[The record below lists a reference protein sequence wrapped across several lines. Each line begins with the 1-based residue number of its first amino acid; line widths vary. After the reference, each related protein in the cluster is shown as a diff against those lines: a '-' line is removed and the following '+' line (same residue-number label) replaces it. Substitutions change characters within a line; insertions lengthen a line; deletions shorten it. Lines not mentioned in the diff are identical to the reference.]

1 MNEEMYQRK
10 IRQLSKETYNL
21 ISAGEIVDRPSSALK
36 EIIENSLDAG
46 ATRIDIEIESG
57 GKHLLRVRDNG
68 HGINREDLRLALASH
83 ATSKI
88 RNHED
93 LLSVRTLGFRGEA
106 LASISAVSRFALTSN
121 VYEEPAEGVSIKMNQ
136 FLNNELLIEPSP
148 HYRGTTV
155 EVRDIFFNTPARK
168 KFLRTD
174 RTEFLKL
181 EEVIRRLAL
190 ASPSVS
196 FSVSHNGKL
205 VRDFSEG
212 KAIDRV
218 GAVFGGSFYDNC
230 IEIEEVRAA
239 IKVRGWI
246 GLPTFTR
253 GQPDQQFIFI
263 NGRFVRDK
271 MLNHAIRQGYSDV
284 LYQGRNPVFAIF
296 LDIDPKLV
304 DVNVHPSKNE
314 VRFRNSRDA
323 HAFLKYSVSKAI
335 EGISVKETIARGS
348 SGMVASPDSVPLQF
362 DFGRVDAGRS
372 ERERVSFVNQKRESV
387 EGAGGFE
394 SEPLGYAIGQIHGI
408 YILSQTASGI
418 VIVDTHA
425 AHERIT
431 YERMKRSFLEDRV
444 KSQQLLVPH
453 SISVSEA
460 EANLV
465 EDISAE
471 LQKLG
476 LSIRR
481 SGPESVLVETIPAM
495 LSKTNVEELVK
506 DLFSEIIEFESSK
519 IIEEHQDQVISSM
532 ACHFSIRANRP
543 LTVAEMNA
551 LLRDIEETERSGQC
565 NHGRPTWYHISLAEL
580 DTMFLRGR

>member
-1 MNEEMYQRK
+1 MNEEIREKK
-10 IRQLSKETYNL
+10 IRQLSRETYNL
-21 ISAGEIVDRPSSALK
+21 ISAGEIVDRPSSVLK
-36 EIIENSLDAG
+36 ELIENSLDAG
-46 ATRIDIEIESG
+46 ASRIDIEIESG
-57 GKHLLRVRDNG
+57 GKHLLRVRDDG
-68 HGINREDLRLALASH
+68 EGINRDDLHLALASH

-88 RNHED
+88 RDHDD
-93 LLSVRTLGFRGEA
+93 LRSLRTLGFRGEA
-106 LASISAVSRFALTSN
+106 LASISAVSRFALISN
-121 VYEEPAEGVSIKMNQ
+121 IHEEPAEGVSVKINQ
-136 FLNNELLIEPSP
+136 VAKNELFIEPSP

-155 EVRDIFFNTPARK
+155 EVRDLFFNTPARK
-168 KFLRTD
+168 KFLRTE
-174 RTEFLKL
+174 RTEFQKL

-196 FSVSHNGKL
+196 FSVLHNGKV
-205 VRDFSEG
+205 VRDFPEG
-212 KAIDRV
+212 NSIDRIGV
-218 GAVFGGSFYDNC
+218 VFGGSFYSNC
-230 IEIEEVRAA
+230 IEIEEDRAEMRA
-239 IKVRGWI
+239 RGWI

-271 MLNHAIRQGYSDV
+271 MLNHAIRLGYSDV
-284 LYQGRNPVFAIF
+284 IYHGRNPVFAIF
-296 LDIDPKLV
+296 LDIDPELV

-335 EGISVKETIARGS
+335 EGISVGETISRGLPNRIT
-348 SGMVASPDSVPLQF
+348 SPGSVPMQF
-362 DFGRVDAGRS
+362 DFGRVNNGQS
-372 ERERVSFVNQKRESV
+372 PREDIGAPSQNNESDKGVDVSK
-387 EGAGGFE
+387 

-408 YILSQTASGI
+408 YILSQTAKGI

-431 YERMKRSFLEDRV
+431 YERMKKSFAEDRV
-444 KSQQLLVPH
+444 KSQPLLVPH
-453 SISVSEA
+453 SIPVSEA

-465 EDISAE
+465 EDISSD

-481 SGPESVLVETIPAM
+481 TGPESVLVEAIPAI
-495 LSKTNVEELVK
+495 LSKTNVEQLVK
-506 DLFSEIIEFESSK
+506 DLFSEITEFESSK
-519 IIEEHQDQVISSM
+519 IIEEYQDEVISSM
-532 ACHFSIRANRP
+532 ACHFSIRANRS
-543 LTVAEMNA
+543 LTIAEMNA

-565 NHGRPTWYHISLAEL
+565 NHGRPTWHHITLDEL

>member
-1 MNEEMYQRK
+1 MNEEMYERK

-121 VYEEPAEGVSIKMNQ
+121 IYEEPAEGVSIKMNQ
-136 FLNNELLIEPSP
+136 PLNSELFIEPSP

-155 EVRDIFFNTPARK
+155 EVRDLFFNTPARK

-212 KAIDRV
+212 NAIDRV
-218 GAVFGGSFYDNC
+218 GAVFGGSFYNNY
-230 IEIEEVRAA
+230 IEIEEVRAE

-296 LDIDPKLV
+296 LDIDPESV

-348 SGMVASPDSVPLQF
+348 SGMVASTDSVPLKF

-372 ERERVSFVNQKRESV
+372 EGERVSIANQKNAPV
-387 EGAGGFE
+387 EGVGGFE

-431 YERMKRSFLEDRV
+431 YERMKRSFREDRV
-444 KSQQLLVPH
+444 KSQPLLVPH

-481 SGPESVLVETIPAM
+481 NGPESVLVETIPAM
-495 LSKTNVEELVK
+495 LSKTNVEVLVK

-519 IIEEHQDQVISSM
+519 IIEEHQDEVISSM
-532 ACHFSIRANRP
+532 ACHFSIRANRS

-565 NHGRPTWYHISLAEL
+565 NHGRPTWHHISLAEL

>member
-1 MNEEMYQRK
+1 MNEEMYERK

-57 GKHLLRVRDNG
+57 GKNLLRVRDNG

-106 LASISAVSRFALTSN
+106 LASISAVSRFALSSN
-121 VYEEPAEGVSIKMNQ
+121 IYEEPAEGVSIKMNQ
-136 FLNNELLIEPSP
+136 PLNNELHIEPSP

-155 EVRDIFFNTPARK
+155 EVRDLFFNTPARK

-212 KAIDRV
+212 NAIDRV
-218 GAVFGGSFYDNC
+218 GAVFGGSFYNNF
-230 IEIEEVRAA
+230 IEIEEVRAE

-296 LDIDPKLV
+296 LDIDPELV

-348 SGMVASPDSVPLQF
+348 SGIASTDSVPLQF

-372 ERERVSFVNQKRESV
+372 ERERVSFVNQKREPV
-387 EGAGGFE
+387 DGAGGFE

-444 KSQQLLVPH
+444 KSQPLLVPH

-506 DLFSEIIEFESSK
+506 DLFSEITEFESSK
-519 IIEEHQDQVISSM
+519 IIEEHQDEVISSM
-532 ACHFSIRANRP
+532 ACHSSLRANRP
-543 LTVAEMNA
+543 LTIAEMNA

>member
-1 MNEEMYQRK
+1 MNKEIFETK
-10 IRQLSKETYNL
+10 IRQLSRETYNL
-21 ISAGEIVDRPSSALK
+21 ISAGEIVDRPCSVLK
-36 EIIENSLDAG
+36 ELIENSLDAG
-46 ATRIDIEIESG
+46 ASRIDIEVESG

-68 HGINREDLRLALASH
+68 EGINREDLRLALASH

-88 RNHED
+88 RNHDD

-121 VYEEPAEGVSIKMNQ
+121 VHEEPTEGFSVKINQ
-136 FLNNELLIEPSP
+136 VAKNELFIEPSP

-155 EVRDIFFNTPARK
+155 EVRDLFFNTPARK

-174 RTEFLKL
+174 RTEFQKL

-190 ASPSVS
+190 ASPFVS
-196 FSVSHNGKL
+196 FSLFHNGKI
-205 VRDFSEG
+205 VRDFPKGNS
-212 KAIDRV
+212 IDRI
-218 GAVFGGSFYDNC
+218 AIVFGGSFQSNC
-230 IEIEEVRAA
+230 IEIEEDRSEMRT
-239 IKVRGWI
+239 RGWI

-284 LYQGRNPVFAIF
+284 IYQGRNPVFAIF
-296 LDIDPKLV
+296 LDIDPELV

-314 VRFRNSRDA
+314 VRFRNSRDT
-323 HAFLKYSVSKAI
+323 HSFLKYSVSKAI
-335 EGISVKETIARGS
+335 EGISVRETLSRGFPGRITSPS
-348 SGMVASPDSVPLQF
+348 SFPTQF
-362 DFGRVDAGRS
+362 DFGRVNSWQGP
-372 ERERVSFVNQKRESV
+372 REDRGTAHQENELVKGVGV
-387 EGAGGFE
+387 LG

-408 YILSQTASGI
+408 YILSQTAKGI

-431 YERMKRSFLEDRV
+431 YERMKKSFVEDRV
-444 KSQQLLVPH
+444 KSQPLLVPH
-453 SISVSEA
+453 SIPVTEA

-465 EDISAE
+465 EDISPE

-481 SGPESVLVETIPAM
+481 NGPGSVSVEAIPAM
-495 LSKTNVEELVK
+495 LSKTNVEQLVK

-519 IIEEHQDQVISSM
+519 IIEEYQDEVLSSM
-532 ACHFSIRANRP
+532 ACHFSIRANRS
-543 LTVAEMNA
+543 LTISEMNA

-565 NHGRPTWYHISLAEL
+565 NHGRPTWHHITLDEL

>member
-1 MNEEMYQRK
+1 MTEESYERK
-10 IRQLSKETYNL
+10 IRQLSIETYNL

-36 EIIENSLDAG
+36 ELIENSLDAR
-46 ATRIDIEIESG
+46 ATKIDIEIESG
-57 GKHLLRVRDNG
+57 GKHLLRVKDNG
-68 HGINREDLRLALASH
+68 QGINREDLRLALASH

-93 LLSVRTLGFRGEA
+93 LLSIRTLGFRGEA

-121 VYEEPAEGVSIKMNQ
+121 IHEEPAEGVSIKINQ
-136 FLNNELLIEPSP
+136 IINNELFIEPSP

-155 EVRDIFFNTPARK
+155 EVRDLFFNTPARK

-196 FSVSHNGKL
+196 FSLSHNGRL
-205 VRDFSEG
+205 VRDFPKGNS
-212 KAIDRV
+212 IDRT
-218 GAVFGGSFYDNC
+218 GAVLGGSFCNNC
-230 IEIEEVRAA
+230 IEIEEVRAE
-239 IKVRGWI
+239 IKATGWI

-284 LYQGRNPVFAIF
+284 IYQGRNPVFAIF
-296 LDIDPKLV
+296 LDMAPELV

-314 VRFRNSRDA
+314 VRFRNSRDI

-335 EGISVKETIARGS
+335 EGISVRETISRS
-348 SGMVASPDSVPLQF
+348 LSGKIANPRSLPLQF
-362 DFGRVDAGRS
+362 DFGRVNSGS
-372 ERERVSFVNQKRESV
+372 G
-387 EGAGGFE
+387 GAEEENIDNHKNEPVKGVGDPE

-408 YILSQTASGI
+408 YILSQTAKGI

-431 YERMKRSFLEDRV
+431 YERMKRSFVEDRV
-444 KSQQLLVPH
+444 KSQPLLVPH
-453 SISVSEA
+453 SIAVSEA
-460 EANLV
+460 EANLA
-465 EDISAE
+465 EDIALE

-481 SGPESVLVETIPAM
+481 SGPQTVLVEAIPAM
-495 LSKTNVEELVK
+495 LSKTNVEKLVK
-506 DLFSEIIEFESSK
+506 DLFSEMTEFDSSK
-519 IIEEHQDQVISSM
+519 IIEEHQDEVISSM
-532 ACHFSIRANRP
+532 ACHFSLRANRT
-543 LTVAEMNA
+543 LTLAEMNA

-565 NHGRPTWYHISLAEL
+565 NHGRPTWQHISLVEL
-580 DTMFLRGR
+580 DAMFLRGR

>member
-1 MNEEMYQRK
+1 MNEEMYERK

-121 VYEEPAEGVSIKMNQ
+121 IYEEPAEGVSIKMNQ
-136 FLNNELLIEPSP
+136 PLNNELLIEPSP

-155 EVRDIFFNTPARK
+155 EVRDLFFNTPARK

-174 RTEFLKL
+174 RTEFQKS

-218 GAVFGGSFYDNC
+218 GAVFGGSFFNNY
-230 IEIEEVRAA
+230 IEIEEVRAE

-296 LDIDPKLV
+296 LDIDPELV

-444 KSQQLLVPH
+444 KSQPLLVPH

-506 DLFSEIIEFESSK
+506 DLFSEITEFESSK
-519 IIEEHQDQVISSM
+519 IIEEHQDEVISSM
-532 ACHFSIRANRP
+532 ACHFSIRANRR

-565 NHGRPTWYHISLAEL
+565 NHGRPTWHHISLAEL
-580 DTMFLRGR
+580 DTLFLRGR

>member
-1 MNEEMYQRK
+1 MNEEMDKRK

-121 VYEEPAEGVSIKMNQ
+121 IYEEPAEGVSIKMNQ
-136 FLNNELLIEPSP
+136 PLNSELFIEPSP

-155 EVRDIFFNTPARK
+155 EVRDLFFNTPARK

-212 KAIDRV
+212 NAIDRV
-218 GAVFGGSFYDNC
+218 GAVFGGSFYNNY
-230 IEIEEVRAA
+230 IEIEEVRAE

-296 LDIDPKLV
+296 LDIDPESV

-348 SGMVASPDSVPLQF
+348 SGMVASTDSVPLKF

-372 ERERVSFVNQKRESV
+372 EGERVSIANQKNAPV
-387 EGAGGFE
+387 EGVGGFE

-431 YERMKRSFLEDRV
+431 YERMKRSFREDRV
-444 KSQQLLVPH
+444 KSQPLLVPH

-481 SGPESVLVETIPAM
+481 NGPESVLVETIPAM
-495 LSKTNVEELVK
+495 LSKTNVEVLVK

-519 IIEEHQDQVISSM
+519 IIEEHQDEVISSM
-532 ACHFSIRANRP
+532 ACHFSIRANRS

-565 NHGRPTWYHISLAEL
+565 NHGRPTWHHISLAEL

>member
-1 MNEEMYQRK
+1 MNEEMYERK

-121 VYEEPAEGVSIKMNQ
+121 IYEEPAEGVSIKMNQ
-136 FLNNELLIEPSP
+136 PLNNELLIEPSP

-155 EVRDIFFNTPARK
+155 EVRDLFFNTPARK

-174 RTEFLKL
+174 RTEFQKS

-218 GAVFGGSFYDNC
+218 GAVFGGSFFNNY
-230 IEIEEVRAA
+230 IEIEEVRAE

-296 LDIDPKLV
+296 LDIDPELV

-348 SGMVASPDSVPLQF
+348 SGMVSSTDSVPLQF

-444 KSQQLLVPH
+444 KSQPLLVPH

-471 LQKLG
+471 LQRLG

-506 DLFSEIIEFESSK
+506 DLFSEITEFESSK
-519 IIEEHQDQVISSM
+519 IIEEHQDEVISSM
-532 ACHFSIRANRP
+532 ACHFSIRANRR

-565 NHGRPTWYHISLAEL
+565 NHGRPTWHHISLAEL
-580 DTMFLRGR
+580 DTLFLRGR

>member
-1 MNEEMYQRK
+1 MNEEMYERK

-121 VYEEPAEGVSIKMNQ
+121 IYEEPAEGVSIKMNQ
-136 FLNNELLIEPSP
+136 PLNNELLIEPSP

-155 EVRDIFFNTPARK
+155 EVRDLFFNTPARK

-174 RTEFLKL
+174 RTEFQKS

-218 GAVFGGSFYDNC
+218 GAVFGGSFFNNY
-230 IEIEEVRAA
+230 IEIEEVRAE

-296 LDIDPKLV
+296 LDIDPELV

-444 KSQQLLVPH
+444 KSQPLLVPH

-471 LQKLG
+471 LQRLG

-506 DLFSEIIEFESSK
+506 DLFSEITEFESSK
-519 IIEEHQDQVISSM
+519 IIEEHQDEVISSM
-532 ACHFSIRANRP
+532 ACHFSIRANRR

-580 DTMFLRGR
+580 DTLFLRGR

>member
-1 MNEEMYQRK
+1 MTEESYERK
-10 IRQLSKETYNL
+10 IRQLSIETYNL

-36 EIIENSLDAG
+36 ELIENSLDAR
-46 ATRIDIEIESG
+46 ATKIDIEIESG
-57 GKHLLRVRDNG
+57 GKHLLRVKDNG
-68 HGINREDLRLALASH
+68 QGINREDLRLALASH

-93 LLSVRTLGFRGEA
+93 LLSIRTLGFRGEA

-121 VYEEPAEGVSIKMNQ
+121 IHEEPAEGVSIKINQ
-136 FLNNELLIEPSP
+136 IINNELFIEPSP

-155 EVRDIFFNTPARK
+155 EVRDLFFNTPARK

-196 FSVSHNGKL
+196 FSLSHNGRL
-205 VRDFSEG
+205 VRDFPKGNS
-212 KAIDRV
+212 IDRT
-218 GAVFGGSFYDNC
+218 GAVLGGSFCNNC
-230 IEIEEVRAA
+230 IEIEEVRAE
-239 IKVRGWI
+239 IKATGWI

-284 LYQGRNPVFAIF
+284 IYQGRNPVFAIF
-296 LDIDPKLV
+296 LDVAPELV

-314 VRFRNSRDA
+314 VRFRNSRDI

-335 EGISVKETIARGS
+335 EGISVRETISRS
-348 SGMVASPDSVPLQF
+348 LSGKIANPRSLPLQF
-362 DFGRVDAGRS
+362 DFGRVNSGS
-372 ERERVSFVNQKRESV
+372 G
-387 EGAGGFE
+387 GAEEENIDNHKNEPVKGVGDPE

-408 YILSQTASGI
+408 YILSQTAKGI

-431 YERMKRSFLEDRV
+431 YERMKRSFVEDRV
-444 KSQQLLVPH
+444 KSQPLLVPH
-453 SISVSEA
+453 SIAVSEA
-460 EANLV
+460 EANLA
-465 EDISAE
+465 EDIALE

-481 SGPESVLVETIPAM
+481 SGPQTVLVEAIPAM
-495 LSKTNVEELVK
+495 LSKTNVEKLVK
-506 DLFSEIIEFESSK
+506 DLFSEMTEFDSSK
-519 IIEEHQDQVISSM
+519 IIEEHQDEVISSM
-532 ACHFSIRANRP
+532 ACHFSLRANRT
-543 LTVAEMNA
+543 LTLAEMNA

-565 NHGRPTWYHISLAEL
+565 NHGRPTWQHISLVEL
-580 DTMFLRGR
+580 DAMFLRGR

>member
-1 MNEEMYQRK
+1 MNEEMYERK

-121 VYEEPAEGVSIKMNQ
+121 IYEEPAEGVSIKMNQ
-136 FLNNELLIEPSP
+136 PLNNELLIEPSP

-155 EVRDIFFNTPARK
+155 EVRDLFFNTPARK

-174 RTEFLKL
+174 RTEFQKS

-218 GAVFGGSFYDNC
+218 GAVFGGSFFNNY
-230 IEIEEVRAA
+230 IEIDEVRAE

-296 LDIDPKLV
+296 LDIDPESV

-348 SGMVASPDSVPLQF
+348 SGMVSSTDSVPLQF

-372 ERERVSFVNQKRESV
+372 ERERASFVNQKREPV

-444 KSQQLLVPH
+444 KSQPLLVPH

-506 DLFSEIIEFESSK
+506 DLFSEITEFESSK
-519 IIEEHQDQVISSM
+519 IIEEHQDEVISSM
-532 ACHFSIRANRP
+532 ACHFSIRANRL

-565 NHGRPTWYHISLAEL
+565 NHGRPTWHHISLAEL

>member
-1 MNEEMYQRK
+1 MTEESYERK
-10 IRQLSKETYNL
+10 IRQLSIETYNL

-36 EIIENSLDAG
+36 ELIENSLDAR
-46 ATRIDIEIESG
+46 ATKIDIEIESG
-57 GKHLLRVRDNG
+57 GKHLLRVKDNG
-68 HGINREDLRLALASH
+68 QGINREDLRLALASH

-93 LLSVRTLGFRGEA
+93 LLSIRTLGFRGEA

-121 VYEEPAEGVSIKMNQ
+121 IHEEPAEGVSIKINQ
-136 FLNNELLIEPSP
+136 IINNELFIEPSP

-155 EVRDIFFNTPARK
+155 EVRDLFFNTPARK

-196 FSVSHNGKL
+196 FSLSHNGRL
-205 VRDFSEG
+205 VRDFPKGNS
-212 KAIDRV
+212 IDRT
-218 GAVFGGSFYDNC
+218 GAVLGGSFCNNC
-230 IEIEEVRAA
+230 IEIEEVRAE
-239 IKVRGWI
+239 IKATGWI

-284 LYQGRNPVFAIF
+284 IYQGRNPVFAIF
-296 LDIDPKLV
+296 LDMAPELV

-314 VRFRNSRDA
+314 VRFRNSRDI

-335 EGISVKETIARGS
+335 EGISVRETISRS
-348 SGMVASPDSVPLQF
+348 LSGKIANPRSLPLQF
-362 DFGRVDAGRS
+362 DFGRVISGS
-372 ERERVSFVNQKRESV
+372 G
-387 EGAGGFE
+387 GAEEENIDNHKNEPVKGVGDPE

-408 YILSQTASGI
+408 YILSQTAKGI

-431 YERMKRSFLEDRV
+431 YERMKRSFVEDRV
-444 KSQQLLVPH
+444 KSQPLLVPH
-453 SISVSEA
+453 SIAVSEA
-460 EANLV
+460 EANLA
-465 EDISAE
+465 EDIALE

-481 SGPESVLVETIPAM
+481 SGPQTVLVEAIPAM
-495 LSKTNVEELVK
+495 LSKTNVEKLVK
-506 DLFSEIIEFESSK
+506 DLFSEMTEFDSSK
-519 IIEEHQDQVISSM
+519 IIEEHQDEVISSM
-532 ACHFSIRANRP
+532 ACHFSLRANRT
-543 LTVAEMNA
+543 LTLAEMNA

-565 NHGRPTWYHISLAEL
+565 NHGRPTWQHISLVEL
-580 DTMFLRGR
+580 DAMFLRGR

>member
-1 MNEEMYQRK
+1 MNEEIYTRE
-10 IRQLSKETYNL
+10 IRQLPRETYNL

-36 EIIENSLDAG
+36 EIIENSLDAA
-46 ATRIDIEIESG
+46 ATKIHIEIESG
-57 GKHLLRVRDNG
+57 GKHLLRVRDDG

-121 VYEEPAEGVSIKMNQ
+121 VHEDPAEGVSIKINQ
-136 FLNNELLIEPSP
+136 IAKNELSTEPSP

-155 EVRDIFFNTPARK
+155 EIRDLFFNTPARK

-174 RTEFLKL
+174 RTEFLKV

-196 FSVSHNGKL
+196 FSVWHNGKL
-205 VRDFSEG
+205 VRDLPEG
-212 KAIDRV
+212 NAIDRV
-218 GAVFGGSFYDNC
+218 GAVFGGSFYNKC
-230 IEIEEVRAA
+230 IEIEEIRAE

-271 MLNHAIRQGYSDV
+271 MLSHAVRQGYSDV
-284 LYQGRNPVFAIF
+284 IYQGRNPVFAIF
-296 LDIDPKLV
+296 LDIDPELV

-323 HAFLKYSVSKAI
+323 HSFLKYSVSKAI
-335 EGISVKETIARGS
+335 DGISVRETISRGLSGKIART
-348 SGMVASPDSVPLQF
+348 DSLPLQF
-362 DFGRVDAGRS
+362 DFGRVNSGRS
-372 ERERVSFVNQKRESV
+372 EREEVSIAYQKNEPV
-387 EGAGGFE
+387 KGIGGSE

-408 YILSQTASGI
+408 YILSQTANGI
-418 VIVDTHA
+418 ALVDTHA

-444 KSQQLLVPH
+444 KSQPLLVPH
-453 SISVSEA
+453 SIAVSEA
-460 EANLV
+460 EADLV

-481 SGPESVLVETIPAM
+481 SGLESVLVEAIPAI
-495 LSKTNVEELVK
+495 LSRTNVEELVK
-506 DLFSEIIEFESSK
+506 DLFSEITEFESSK
-519 IIEEHQDQVISSM
+519 IIEEHQDEVFSSM
-532 ACHFSIRANRP
+532 ACHFSIRANRN
-543 LTVAEMNA
+543 LTNAEMNA
-551 LLRDIEETERSGQC
+551 LLRDIEETEKSGQC
-565 NHGRPTWYHISLAEL
+565 NHGRPTWHHISLAEL
-580 DTMFLRGR
+580 DAMFLRGR

>member
-1 MNEEMYQRK
+1 MNKEVYERK
-10 IRQLSKETYNL
+10 IRQLSRETYNL
-21 ISAGEIVDRPSSALK
+21 ISAGEIVDRPSSVLK
-36 EIIENSLDAG
+36 ELIENSLDAG
-46 ATRIDIEIESG
+46 ASRVDIEIESG
-57 GKHLLRVRDNG
+57 GKHCLRVRDNG
-68 HGINREDLRLALASH
+68 EGINREDLRLALASH

-88 RNHED
+88 SNHDD
-93 LLSVRTLGFRGEA
+93 LLSVKTLGFRGEA

-121 VYEEPAEGVSIKMNQ
+121 VHEEPAEGVSIKINQ
-136 FLNNELLIEPSP
+136 VVRNELFMEPKS

-155 EVRDIFFNTPARK
+155 EVRDLFFNTPARK

-174 RTEFLKL
+174 RTEFQKL

-190 ASPSVS
+190 ASPSVG
-196 FSVSHNGKL
+196 FSVLNNGKL
-205 VRDFSEG
+205 VRDFPEAN
-212 KAIDRV
+212 AIDRI
-218 GAVFGGSFYDNC
+218 GAVFGGSFYSNS
-230 IEIEEVRAA
+230 IEIEEERAEMKA
-239 IKVRGWI
+239 RGWI

-271 MLNHAIRQGYSDV
+271 MLSHAIRQGYSDV
-284 LYQGRNPVFAIF
+284 IYQGRNPVFVIF
-296 LDIDPKLV
+296 FDIDPKLV

-335 EGISVKETIARGS
+335 EVTSVTETLSRSLPDRITS
-348 SGMVASPDSVPLQF
+348 SRSASMQF
-362 DFGRVDAGRS
+362 DFGRVIS
-372 ERERVSFVNQKRESV
+372 EHSSIEEGIIPYRNSETVNRIDVS
-387 EGAGGFE
+387 E

-408 YILSQTASGI
+408 YILSQTAKGI

-431 YERMKRSFLEDRV
+431 YERMKKSFIEDRV
-444 KSQQLLVPH
+444 KSQPLLVPH
-453 SISVSEA
+453 SILVSEA

-465 EDISAE
+465 EDLSSD
-471 LQKLG
+471 LQQLG

-481 SGPESVLVETIPAM
+481 NGLESVVVEAIPAM
-495 LSKTNVEELVK
+495 LSKTNVEQLVK
-506 DLFSEIIEFESSK
+506 DLFSEITEFESSN
-519 IIEEHQDQVISSM
+519 IIEEYQDEVISSM
-532 ACHFSIRANRP
+532 ACHFSIRANRS
-543 LTVAEMNA
+543 LTIAEMNG

-565 NHGRPTWYHISLAEL
+565 NHGRPTWHHITLDEL

>member
-1 MNEEMYQRK
+1 MNEEMYERK

-121 VYEEPAEGVSIKMNQ
+121 IYEEPAEGVSIKMNQ
-136 FLNNELLIEPSP
+136 PLNNELLIEPSP

-155 EVRDIFFNTPARK
+155 EVRDLFFNTPARK

-174 RTEFLKL
+174 RTEFQKS

-218 GAVFGGSFYDNC
+218 GAVFGGSFFNNY
-230 IEIEEVRAA
+230 IEIDEVRAE

-296 LDIDPKLV
+296 LDIDPESV

-348 SGMVASPDSVPLQF
+348 SGMVSSTDSVPLQF

-372 ERERVSFVNQKRESV
+372 ERERASFVNQKREPV
-387 EGAGGFE
+387 EGVGGFE

-444 KSQQLLVPH
+444 KSQPLLVPH

-506 DLFSEIIEFESSK
+506 DLFSEITEFESSK
-519 IIEEHQDQVISSM
+519 IIEEHQDEVISSM
-532 ACHFSIRANRP
+532 ACHFSIRANRL

-565 NHGRPTWYHISLAEL
+565 NHGRPTWHHISLAEL

>member
-1 MNEEMYQRK
+1 MNEEMDERK

-121 VYEEPAEGVSIKMNQ
+121 IYEEPAEGVSIKMNQ
-136 FLNNELLIEPSP
+136 PLNSELFIEPSP

-155 EVRDIFFNTPARK
+155 EVRDLFFNTPARK

-212 KAIDRV
+212 NAIDRV
-218 GAVFGGSFYDNC
+218 GAVFGGSFYNNY
-230 IEIEEVRAA
+230 IEIEEVRAE

-296 LDIDPKLV
+296 LDIDPESV

-348 SGMVASPDSVPLQF
+348 SGMVASTDSVPLKF

-372 ERERVSFVNQKRESV
+372 EGERVSIANQKNAPV
-387 EGAGGFE
+387 EGVGGFE

-431 YERMKRSFLEDRV
+431 YERMKRSFREDRV
-444 KSQQLLVPH
+444 KSQPLLVPH

-481 SGPESVLVETIPAM
+481 NGPESVLVETIPAM
-495 LSKTNVEELVK
+495 LSKTNVEVLVK

-519 IIEEHQDQVISSM
+519 IIEEHQDEVISSM
-532 ACHFSIRANRP
+532 ACHFSIRANRS

-565 NHGRPTWYHISLAEL
+565 NHGRPTWHHISLAEL

>member
-1 MNEEMYQRK
+1 MTEESYERK
-10 IRQLSKETYNL
+10 IRQLSIETYNL

-36 EIIENSLDAG
+36 ELIENSLDAR
-46 ATRIDIEIESG
+46 ATKIDIEIESG
-57 GKHLLRVRDNG
+57 GKHLLRVKDNG
-68 HGINREDLRLALASH
+68 QGINREDLRLALASH

-93 LLSVRTLGFRGEA
+93 LLSIRTLGFRGEA

-121 VYEEPAEGVSIKMNQ
+121 IHEEPAEGVSIKINQ
-136 FLNNELLIEPSP
+136 IINNELFIEPSP

-155 EVRDIFFNTPARK
+155 EVRDLFFNTPARK

-196 FSVSHNGKL
+196 FSLSHNGRL
-205 VRDFSEG
+205 VRDFPKGNS
-212 KAIDRV
+212 IDRT
-218 GAVFGGSFYDNC
+218 GAVLGGSFCNNC
-230 IEIEEVRAA
+230 IEIEEVRAE

-271 MLNHAIRQGYSDV
+271 MLSHAIRQGYSDV

-296 LDIDPKLV
+296 LDIDPESV

-431 YERMKRSFLEDRV
+431 YERMKRSFREDRV
-444 KSQQLLVPH
+444 KSQPLLVPH

-471 LQKLG
+471 LRRLG

-506 DLFSEIIEFESSK
+506 DLFSEITEFESSK
-519 IIEEHQDQVISSM
+519 IIEEHQDEVISSM
-532 ACHFSIRANRP
+532 ACHSSLRANRP
-543 LTVAEMNA
+543 LTIAEMNA

>member
-1 MNEEMYQRK
+1 MTEESYERK
-10 IRQLSKETYNL
+10 IRQLSIETYNL

-36 EIIENSLDAG
+36 ELIENSLDAR
-46 ATRIDIEIESG
+46 ATKIDIEIESG
-57 GKHLLRVRDNG
+57 GKHLLRVKDNG
-68 HGINREDLRLALASH
+68 QGINREDLRLALASH

-93 LLSVRTLGFRGEA
+93 LLSIRTLGFRGEA

-121 VYEEPAEGVSIKMNQ
+121 IHEEPAEGVSIKINQ
-136 FLNNELLIEPSP
+136 IINNELFIEPSP

-155 EVRDIFFNTPARK
+155 EVRDLFFNTPARK

-196 FSVSHNGKL
+196 FSLSHNGRL
-205 VRDFSEG
+205 VRDFPKGNS
-212 KAIDRV
+212 IDRT
-218 GAVFGGSFYDNC
+218 GAVLGGSFCNHC
-230 IEIEEVRAA
+230 IEIEEVRAE
-239 IKVRGWI
+239 IKATGWI

-284 LYQGRNPVFAIF
+284 IYQGRNPVFAIF
-296 LDIDPKLV
+296 LDMAPELV

-314 VRFRNSRDA
+314 VRFRNSRDI

-335 EGISVKETIARGS
+335 EGISVRETISRS
-348 SGMVASPDSVPLQF
+348 LSGKIANPRSLPLQF
-362 DFGRVDAGRS
+362 DFGRVNSGS
-372 ERERVSFVNQKRESV
+372 G
-387 EGAGGFE
+387 GAEEENIDNHKNEPVKGVGDPE

-408 YILSQTASGI
+408 YILSQTAKGI

-431 YERMKRSFLEDRV
+431 YERMKRSFVEDRV
-444 KSQQLLVPH
+444 KSQPLLVPH
-453 SISVSEA
+453 SIAVSEA
-460 EANLV
+460 EANLA
-465 EDISAE
+465 EDIALE

-481 SGPESVLVETIPAM
+481 SGPQTVLVEAIPAM
-495 LSKTNVEELVK
+495 LSKTNVEKLVK
-506 DLFSEIIEFESSK
+506 DLFSEMTEFDSSK
-519 IIEEHQDQVISSM
+519 IIEEHQDEVISSM
-532 ACHFSIRANRP
+532 ACHFSLRANRT
-543 LTVAEMNA
+543 LTLAEMNA

-565 NHGRPTWYHISLAEL
+565 NHGRPTWQHISLVEL
-580 DTMFLRGR
+580 DAMFLRGR

>member
-1 MNEEMYQRK
+1 MNKEIFETK
-10 IRQLSKETYNL
+10 IRQLSRETYNL
-21 ISAGEIVDRPSSALK
+21 ISAGEIVDRPCSVLK
-36 EIIENSLDAG
+36 ELIENSLDAG
-46 ATRIDIEIESG
+46 ASRIDIEVESG

-68 HGINREDLRLALASH
+68 EGINREDLRLALASH

-88 RNHED
+88 RNHDD

-121 VYEEPAEGVSIKMNQ
+121 VHEEPTEGFSVKINQ
-136 FLNNELLIEPSP
+136 VAKNELFIEPSP

-155 EVRDIFFNTPARK
+155 EVRDLFFNTPARK

-174 RTEFLKL
+174 RTEFQKL

-190 ASPSVS
+190 ASPFVS
-196 FSVSHNGKL
+196 FSLFHNGKI
-205 VRDFSEG
+205 VRDFPKGNS
-212 KAIDRV
+212 IDRI
-218 GAVFGGSFYDNC
+218 AIVFGGSFQSNC
-230 IEIEEVRAA
+230 IEIEEDRSEMRT
-239 IKVRGWI
+239 RGWI

-284 LYQGRNPVFAIF
+284 IYQGRNPVFAIF
-296 LDIDPKLV
+296 LDIDPELV

-314 VRFRNSRDA
+314 VRFRNSRDT
-323 HAFLKYSVSKAI
+323 HSFLKYSVSKAI
-335 EGISVKETIARGS
+335 EGISVRETLSRGFPGRITSPS
-348 SGMVASPDSVPLQF
+348 SFPTQF
-362 DFGRVDAGRS
+362 DFGRVNSWQGPGEDRGTAHQENELVKG
-372 ERERVSFVNQKRESV
+372 VGVL
-387 EGAGGFE
+387 G

-408 YILSQTASGI
+408 YILSQTAKGI

-431 YERMKRSFLEDRV
+431 YERMKKSFVEDRV
-444 KSQQLLVPH
+444 KSQPLLVPH
-453 SISVSEA
+453 SIPVTEA

-465 EDISAE
+465 EDISPE

-481 SGPESVLVETIPAM
+481 NGPGSVSVEAIPAM
-495 LSKTNVEELVK
+495 LSKTNVEQLVK

-519 IIEEHQDQVISSM
+519 IIEEYQDEVLSSM
-532 ACHFSIRANRP
+532 ACHFSIRANRS
-543 LTVAEMNA
+543 LTISEMNA

-565 NHGRPTWYHISLAEL
+565 NHGRPTWHHITLDEL

>member
-1 MNEEMYQRK
+1 MNEEIYERK

-121 VYEEPAEGVSIKMNQ
+121 IYEEPAEGVSIKMNQ
-136 FLNNELLIEPSP
+136 PLNNELLIEPSP

-155 EVRDIFFNTPARK
+155 EVRDLFFNTPARK

-212 KAIDRV
+212 NAIDRV
-218 GAVFGGSFYDNC
+218 GAVFGGSFYNNY
-230 IEIEEVRAA
+230 IEIEEVRAE

-296 LDIDPKLV
+296 LDIDPESV

-372 ERERVSFVNQKRESV
+372 ERERVSFVNQKREPV

-431 YERMKRSFLEDRV
+431 YERMKRSFVEDRV
-444 KSQQLLVPH
+444 KSQPLLVPH
-453 SISVSEA
+453 SIAVSEA
-460 EANLV
+460 EANLA
-465 EDISAE
+465 EDIALE

-481 SGPESVLVETIPAM
+481 SGPQIC
-495 LSKTNVEELVK
+495 
-506 DLFSEIIEFESSK
+506 F
-519 IIEEHQDQVISSM
+519 
-532 ACHFSIRANRP
+532 
-543 LTVAEMNA
+543 
-551 LLRDIEETERSGQC
+551 G
-565 NHGRPTWYHISLAEL
+565 
-580 DTMFLRGR
+580 